1 MPQEIRLQ
9 LFQAIWQ
16 AIDQN
21 YVDTAHNGVDWAG
34 VRTTYLPEIQTVDDA
49 TQIYA
54 DFGTMVAGLKDPYSI
69 YLSPDQV
76 TALSSGATSYGGIGT
91 LLDPNDNAGPG
102 VRVLYVFPGGPADM
116 GGLKS
121 RDRILAVGGDPCV
134 DVSKIRG
141 DIGSTVTLTVQ
152 SPGGQPHDIQ
162 IQRGSIAGI
171 IPPRS
176 ERIGQRDKIGYLRL
190 AAMSGQGTAVEDALR
205 TFTSPRNPIDGLV
218 IDLRGTTL
226 GVTGSLKELLGQFV
240 KGDVGTYY
248 TRAQTAPF
256 TVDAL
261 DLAKP
266 LAKVPIV
273 VLVDSNTSGE
283 AEQFA
288 AILQSQKRAKVIGQ
302 QSRGRSDLSQPVDYP
317 DGSRLILV
325 TAGLQLPDGTKLQDH
340 GVTPDVKVNGDWLSV
355 AEQNDPYI
363 KAAIRA
369 LQ

>member
-1 MPQEIRLQ
+1 MPQEVRLQ

-21 YVDTAHNGVDWAG
+21 YVDTAHNGVDWAA

-49 TQIYA
+49 AQIYA
-54 DFGTMVAGLKDPYSI
+54 DFSTMVSGLNDPYTF
-69 YLSPDQV
+69 YLSPEQV

-91 LLDPNDNAGPG
+91 LLDPNDTDGPG
-102 VRVLYVFPGGPADM
+102 VRVLYVFPGGPADL

-152 SPGGQPHDIQ
+152 SPGAQPHDIA
-162 IQRGSIAGI
+162 IERGSIAGI
-171 IPPRS
+171 IPPLS
-176 ERIGQRDKIGYLRL
+176 KRIGQRSKIGYLRL
-190 AAMSGQGTAVEDALR
+190 GAMSGQGTAVEDALR
-205 TFTSPRNPIDGLV
+205 TFTAAKNPIEGLV

-226 GVTGSLKELLGQFV
+226 GVTGSLQELLGQFV
-240 KGDVGTYY
+240 NGTVGTFYS
-248 TRAQTAPF
+248 RSQTAPLS
-256 TVDAL
+256 VDAL

-273 VLVDSNTSGE
+273 VMVDSHTSGE

-317 DGSRLILV
+317 DGSRLVVV
-325 TAGLQLPDGTKLQDH
+325 TAGLELPDGTKLQNQ
-340 GVTPDVKVNGDWLSV
+340 GVAPDVKVNGDWLSV

-363 KAAIRA
+363 KAALRA